1 MTLID
6 AIDLMA
12 GLNMKRKHHVT
23 EKYVKVT
30 RYVINNESSHT
41 KTEKKFHMMCM
52 PCCMLY
58 DKKWALYDE
67 KNVSHKESY
76 IT

>member
-1 MTLID
+1 
-6 AIDLMA
+6 
-12 GLNMKRKHHVT
+12 MKRKHHVT

-41 KTEKKFHMMCM
+41 KKEKKLPMMCM
-52 PCCMLY
+52 PCCMLS
-58 DKKWALYDE
+58 DKIRAIYDE